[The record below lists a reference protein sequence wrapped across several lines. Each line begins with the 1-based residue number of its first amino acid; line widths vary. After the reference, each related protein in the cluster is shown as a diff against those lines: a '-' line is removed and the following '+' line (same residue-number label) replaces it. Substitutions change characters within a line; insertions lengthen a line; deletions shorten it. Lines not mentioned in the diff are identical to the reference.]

1 MSKSRYMTAMTIC
14 TVLLIAVCAVVYL
27 REDRV
32 GPQIRFDEKNK
43 VYQSNMTEEELLVG
57 VQAEDAR
64 DQDVTDTLLV
74 DKVIEFPEENY
85 VIVTYIAKD
94 RKNNVTKENR
104 WMEWI
109 R

>member
-1 MSKSRYMTAMTIC
+1 MTAMTIC
-14 TVLLIAVCAVVYL
+14 TVILIAVCTVVYL

-32 GPQIRFDEKNK
+32 GPQIRFGEKNK